1 MLGPTFF
8 DRPAEIVARALLG
21 CVIRRKLD
29 DVWLAV
35 RIVETEGYGINDPAS
50 HAFLGRTPSREPMWM
65 SPGTIYM
72 YHSRAGASLNISCDS
87 GPAAVLI
94 KAGIPITDDRS
105 STKAL
110 AVMHKNNPAPNK
122 TGQRPTTRL
131 CSGQALLCRAL
142 RLSVQEWSGKSF
154 NPKRLY
160 IEARATRPPMIATA
174 RLGIRRDRDDGRQTR
189 FIHGALAHAATSDP
203 RTRRAATAGTDF
215 VELPPNTSL

>member
-1 MLGPTFF
+1 MMVSKVLRYLTCSALAISLLATIACGGTSSPAPSSAPKEQAKVVPTAI
-8 DRPAEIVARALLG
+8 PQ
-21 CVIRRKLD
+21 
-29 DVWLAV
+29 
-35 RIVETEGYGINDPAS
+35 
-50 HAFLGRTPSREPMWM
+50 
-65 SPGTIYM
+65 
-72 YHSRAGASLNISCDS
+72 
-87 GPAAVLI
+87 PAA
-94 KAGIPITDDRS
+94 KAQAAPQEGK
-105 STKAL
+105 TKAL

-189 FIHGALAHAATSDP
+189 FIHGGLAHAATSDP

>member
-1 MLGPTFF
+1 MLRPTFF

-21 CVIRRKLD
+21 CVIRRKLNH
-29 DVWLAV
+29 VWLAV
-35 RIVETEGYGINDPAS
+35 RIVETEAYGINDPAS

-72 YHSRAGASLNISCDS
+72 YHSRAGASLNISCDN
-87 GPAAVLI
+87 GPAAVLL
-94 KAGIPITDDRS
+94 KAGIPITDDKS
-105 STKAL
+105 PPKAL
-110 AVMHKNNPAPNK
+110 AVMHKNNPSPNK

-142 RLSVQEWSGKSF
+142 KLSVPEWSGKSF
-154 NPKRLY
+154 DQESFY
-160 IEARATRPPMIATA
+160 IESGSTPPPIIATA

-203 RTRRAATAGTDF
+203 RKRRAAIAGTDY
-215 VELPPNTSL
+215 VELPPSNSL